1 MLGFFKNKSKGKVIC
16 SPCNGRV
23 VPITEVPDPTFSEK
37 ILGDGVAV
45 IPSEGRFYA
54 PADGEV
60 TAVFDTLHAFT
71 MTTTQGVELLLHIGL
86 DTVVLKGAPFTSH
99 ISVGDQ
105 VKKGDRLLE
114 FDLDFIRENATSV
127 SSPVLFTSMED
138 NQELRLLKA
147 GHVKPGEDLLALDI
161 YES

>member
-71 MTTTQGVELLLHIGL
+71 MTTTQGCLLYTSPSPR
-86 DTVVLKGAPFTSH
+86 DTERSRMP
-99 ISVGDQ
+99 
-105 VKKGDRLLE
+105 
-114 FDLDFIRENATSV
+114 
-127 SSPVLFTSMED
+127 SS
-138 NQELRLLKA
+138 A
-147 GHVKPGEDLLALDI
+147 
-161 YES
+161 

>member
-86 DTVVLKGAPFTSH
+86 DTVVLKGAPFTSETAITPIAWMIFLRMH
-99 ISVGDQ
+99 LSRHFFRMQCFAWKVH
-105 VKKGDRLLE
+105 
-114 FDLDFIRENATSV
+114 
-127 SSPVLFTSMED
+127 FTPM
-138 NQELRLLKA
+138 A
-147 GHVKPGEDLLALDI
+147 I
-161 YES
+161 

>member
-60 TAVFDTLHAFT
+60 TAVFRLCFYPIS
-71 MTTTQGVELLLHIGL
+71 QVLLS
-86 DTVVLKGAPFTSH
+86 FS
-99 ISVGDQ
+99 
-105 VKKGDRLLE
+105 
-114 FDLDFIRENATSV
+114 F
-127 SSPVLFTSMED
+127 
-138 NQELRLLKA
+138 
-147 GHVKPGEDLLALDI
+147 LALPVAA
-161 YES
+161 SRLVLARRTACKVP

>member
-86 DTVVLKGAPFTSH
+86 DTVTLKGDPFKSH

-105 VKKGDRLLE
+105 VKKGD
-114 FDLDFIRENATSV
+114 
-127 SSPVLFTSMED
+127 
-138 NQELRLLKA
+138 LLKMDV
-147 GHVKPGEDLLALDI
+147 GGYDLNLFKTKKHHFSIEKWCFFVLINLHQSINMASPYTPNL
-161 YES
+161 

>member
-86 DTVVLKGAPFTSH
+86 DTVILKGAPLNH
-99 ISVGDQ
+99 IFPLV
-105 VKKGDRLLE
+105 
-114 FDLDFIRENATSV
+114 IR
-127 SSPVLFTSMED
+127 
-138 NQELRLLKA
+138 
-147 GHVKPGEDLLALDI
+147 
-161 YES
+161 

>member
-1 MLGFFKNKSKGKVIC
+1 MCISTERRYHVRFFKNKSKGKVIC

-86 DTVVLKGAPFTSH
+86 DTVTLRVILLHH
-99 ISVGDQ
+99 IFPLV
-105 VKKGDRLLE
+105 
-114 FDLDFIRENATSV
+114 IR
-127 SSPVLFTSMED
+127 
-138 NQELRLLKA
+138 
-147 GHVKPGEDLLALDI
+147 
-161 YES
+161 

>member
-86 DTVVLKGAPFTSH
+86 DTVTLKG
-99 ISVGDQ
+99 D
-105 VKKGDRLLE
+105 LLME
-114 FDLDFIRENATSV
+114 ADLEQIKAADLNVIT
-127 SSPVLFTSMED
+127 PVLIGNTADYSEIKI
-138 NQELRLLKA
+138 LKEGNVSA
-147 GHVKPGEDLLALDI
+147 GDEILSLA
-161 YES
+161 